1 MQRKTKPPALALI
14 KKPKAPSVKLTLA
27 IIAITAYPFSAR
39 LRAVLKA
46 FGCAATGAFFSI
58 SFSTPASAV
67 IIQFGSSLIYNGRE
81 YRVYLD
87 SSGPLSWSDARVF
100 AQSLGSGAD
109 LASINDA
116 AENAAIFGNLVSD
129 QALWTINGNAQPT
142 GPYIGLFQIAGSS
155 EPASGWG
162 WVDGNI
168 LAGGYSNWHPSQ
180 PDDYTRNTFPGSSI
194 GDNVGLFFSLNG
206 PASTWADTL
215 DADTWGSG
223 PNPFRS
229 TSFVVEMQQSVTEVP
244 GPLPILGAFAAFGY
258 SRKLKKRIKGN
269 ETLPVASAIG

>member
-1 MQRKTKPPALALI
+1 M
-14 KKPKAPSVKLTLA
+14 
-27 IIAITAYPFSAR
+27 TAYPFSAR
-39 LRAVLKA
+39 LRAALKA

-58 SFSTPASAV
+58 SFSTPASAA

-116 AENAAIFGNLVSD
+116 AENSTIFNNLVSD
-129 QALWTINGNAQPT
+129 LTLWGIYGNVNQI

-162 WVDGNI
+162 WVDGTT

-180 PDDYTRNTFPGSSI
+180 PDDYSRNTFPGSSI
-194 GDNVGLFFSLNG
+194 GDNVGLLFSPNG
-206 PASTWADTL
+206 PASTWGDTL

-223 PNPFRS
+223 SNPYRS
-229 TSFVVEMQQSVTEVP
+229 ISFVVEMPQSVTEVP

-258 SRKLKKRIKGN
+258 SRKLKKCIKGN